1 MLQIRLC
8 ILKVKRFVDEII
20 RGLSV
25 DVDYI
30 QKIYPK
36 PFDFEENKALEENK
50 ATRII
55 GWNK

>member
-36 PFDFEENKALEENK
+36 PFDFDMSTIREQGN
-50 ATRII
+50 
-55 GWNK
+55 